1 MDDRPGVVEWV
12 VAIALAVFHASYAL
26 LIVWH
31 DTDLWSLRT
40 YSAALAVPGSPTTW
54 AVVAAAA
61 AILLAA
67 GTATGRERLV
77 AYGAALS
84 GLWLTFF
91 ALMFAIAAIGDST
104 PVAQPGVVI
113 YSCVAVVAIARAGT
127 AWGRR

>member
-1 MDDRPGVVEWV
+1 MGDRPGVVEQT
-12 VAIALAVFHASYAL
+12 AALALAVFHACYAA

-31 DTDLWSLRT
+31 GTELWSLRT

-54 AVVAAAA
+54 AVVAAASA
-61 AILLAA
+61 VLLTA
-67 GTATGRERLV
+67 GTVGGWERLV

-91 ALMFAIAAIGDST
+91 ALMFGIAATADPT
-104 PVAQPGVVI
+104 PVAQPGVII
-113 YSCVAVVAIARAGT
+113 YSCVAIIAVTRAGT

>member
-1 MDDRPGVVEWV
+1 MSDRPGVVEWV
-12 VAIALAVFHASYAL
+12 VAIALAVFHASYAA

-54 AVVAAAA
+54 AVVAAAS

-91 ALMFAIAAIGDST
+91 ALMFGIAAVGDPT
-104 PVAQPGVVI
+104 PVAQPGVIV
-113 YSCVAVVAIARAGT
+113 YGCAAAIAVTRAGT

>member
-1 MDDRPGVVEWV
+1 MADRPGVMEWV
-12 VAIALAVFHASYAL
+12 VALALAVFHGCYSL

-40 YSAALAVPGSPTTW
+40 YSAALAVPGSPGTW

-61 AILLAA
+61 AVLLIV
-67 GTATGRERLV
+67 GTVTGRERLV
-77 AYGAALS
+77 AAGAALS

-91 ALMFAIAAIGDST
+91 ALMFGIAAVGDTT
-104 PVAQPGVVI
+104 PVAQPGVIIYGCAAVI
-113 YSCVAVVAIARAGT
+113 AVTRAGT

>member
-1 MDDRPGVVEWV
+1 MSDRPAVMEWV
-12 VAIALAVFHASYAL
+12 VALALAVFHACYAL

-54 AVVAAAA
+54 AVVAAAS
-61 AILLAA
+61 AILLTA

-91 ALMFAIAAIGDST
+91 ALMFAIAALADPT

-113 YSCVAVVAIARAGT
+113 YSCVAVVAITRAGT